1 MHIVVVFDLV
11 FFLASLTAL
20 IMLLNGWKRAFRYD
34 AKLLFA
40 VVLIFT
46 LFYSFC
52 LVLEWS
58 SITQALDPFEDLIG
72 ALLPMCWGFLFYAFL
87 QEMVARDLR
96 KSEERFRRL
105 FEQSNDA
112 IFLHQFGRII
122 DVNQKASEM
131 LGFNK
136 DQFINMTIE
145 SLNVEQNRKES
156 RERIDTFRR
165 GESLVFETQF
175 RKADGEKIDMEVSSG
190 VIDWER
196 GITQGIAR
204 DITERKQAEE
214 ALRESEERY
223 KELYN
228 ESKRAEEVYRS
239 LLHTSADAIVIYDM
253 EGKAKYINPSFTEN
267 FGWTPEEVKGKR
279 ITFLP
284 ESETEATIAGIKEII
299 EDGKG
304 IQGFETKRYTKDGR
318 IIDVSISGSRYND
331 HKGEP
336 AGMLVILRDTSEKK
350 KAERELLQA
359 KETAEAGNQAKSE
372 FLANMSHEL
381 RTPLNHIIGFTEL
394 ILDKNFGEL
403 NEIQEEYLA
412 DVHQSSKHLLSLIND
427 ILDLSKVEA
436 GKLQLESGN
445 VNLKILLE
453 NSLMMFKEKAMKQEI
468 QLTMDIDSIPE
479 TIKADE
485 RKFKQIVYNLLS
497 NAVKFIP
504 DGGKVH
510 LSANRL
516 SSGELKTDELQ
527 QRPNE
532 GYVEISVM
540 DTGIGIREEDRER
553 IFDPFEQLENTASR
567 RYPGTGLGLSL
578 TKSLVELHGGRIWA
592 ESDGEGKGSIFK
604 FVIPF

>member
-165 GESLVFETQF
+165 G
-175 RKADGEKIDMEVSSG
+175 
-190 VIDWER
+190 
-196 GITQGIAR
+196 
-204 DITERKQAEE
+204 
-214 ALRESEERY
+214 ESEERY

-427 ILDLSKVEA
+427 ILDLSTVEA

-532 GYVEISVM
+532 DYVEISVM
-540 DTGIGIREEDRER
+540 DSGIGIKEEDGER
-553 IFDPFEQLENTASR
+553 IFNPFEQLENTASK

-578 TKSLVELHGGRIWA
+578 TKSLVELHGGKIWV